1 MLEKIGLGDLEQAS
15 AREKFTFFG
24 VLFLTFFL
32 FADQNVAAANLSR
45 IGAEF
50 GFTQEKDYRWYIGSL
65 VSLCFFALGGLLS
78 VYAGVLNDKFSAK
91 GRLYT
96 LILVSFMGE
105 LACAASGLAPN
116 YAVYLATRTLT
127 GVGLGGIYPLI
138 FSAMGDYFRP
148 ANRPIASGYLG
159 LAMGLGIAL
168 GQLIG
173 GFLAH
178 SEFLGLSGWRIAFIL
193 MALPSFPL
201 LLLLLLWGKL
211 PERGKM
217 DPGHS
222 PEEHPVHLSDVRSIF
237 SVKTNL
243 LVFAQS
249 IPGCVP
255 WGLLFT
261 YVVDYYEKNKGFHV
275 EEANLLVML
284 FGGFAIMGAFVGGY
298 LGAFFYRLRH
308 EYLPLFCGLTIL
320 LGMIPTFIIIN
331 YTGKTIAPMFLVAI
345 LGGLITPLTGPN
357 VRAILAN
364 TNLPEHRGSVFA
376 LFNLTDDL
384 GKGLG
389 PFFVG
394 LLLLI
399 FEPEIAYNVAV
410 AFWLISGI
418 IWFFMPSQMVRDEEL
433 VTQTLKQR

>member
-1 MLEKIGLGDLEQAS
+1 MLKKIGLGDLKEAS
-15 AREKFTFFG
+15 TKERFTFFG
-24 VLFLTFFL
+24 ILFLTFFL

-45 IGAEF
+45 IGTEF
-50 GFTQEKDYRWYIGSL
+50 GFVEENQYRWYIGSL

-91 GRLYT
+91 GRLN
-96 LILVSFMGE
+96 LLLAVSFLGE
-105 LACAASGLAPN
+105 LACALSGLSPN
-116 YAVYLATRTLT
+116 YTIYLTTRTLT
-127 GVGLGGIYPLI
+127 GIGLGGIYPII
-138 FSAMGDYFRP
+138 FSSMGDYFRP
-148 ANRPIASGYLG
+148 QNRMVASGYLG

-168 GQLIG
+168 GQLMG

-178 SEFLGLSGWRIAFIL
+178 SQFGSLSGWRMAFIL

-201 LLLLLLWGKL
+201 ILALFLWGKL

-217 DPGHS
+217 DSGHS
-222 PEEHPVHLSDVRSIF
+222 PDEHVVHWKDVQEIF
-237 SVKTNL
+237 RVKTNL

-275 EEANLLVML
+275 QEANFLVML
-284 FGGFAIMGAFVGGY
+284 FGAFAILGAFIGGY
-298 LGAFFYRLRH
+298 WGAFFYRIKK
-308 EYLPLFCGLTIL
+308 EYLPIFCGTTIL
-320 LGMIPTFIIIN
+320 LGMIPTLVLVN
-331 YTGKTIAPMFLVAI
+331 YQGKTIAPMLGVAI
-345 LGGLITPLTGPN
+345 LAGLITPLTGPN

-376 LFNLTDDL
+376 FFNLTDDL

-399 FEPEIAYNVAV
+399 FPVDLAYNIAV
-410 AFWLISGI
+410 AFWLLSGI
-418 IWFFMPSQMVRDEEL
+418 IWFFIPKQMLKDEEF
-433 VTQTLKQR
+433 VETTLKAR